1 MILVAPKAAGEPAPD
16 NFAAAMCVLPRVVYR
31 PEFPFA
37 AATICASRWSATQVP
52 ALGISR
58 RESRAS
64 TADSAPQRRLVLATA
79 GTIAGR

>member
-37 AATICASRWSATQVP
+37 AATICAPRGPARKFRRSAKAAQIN
-52 ALGISR
+52 GFN
-58 RESRAS
+58 RE
-64 TADSAPQRRLVLATA
+64 
-79 GTIAGR
+79 